1 MLGVTTRSVQN
12 YESGAI
18 VPWRHLSNI
27 ETITRKRRGWLLR
40 EEDGKV
46 NAIPSEAT
54 VATLLDT
61 MEQHQ
66 QRLVDHLR
74 ILRRNT
80 ERMRKQRETIRT
92 SRNAPPA

>member
-1 MLGVTTRSVQN
+1 MLGVTARSVQN

-40 EEDGKV
+40 KEDGKV
-46 NAIPSEAT
+46 NAIPSEAA

-80 ERMRKQRETIRT
+80 ERMRKQRETIRA